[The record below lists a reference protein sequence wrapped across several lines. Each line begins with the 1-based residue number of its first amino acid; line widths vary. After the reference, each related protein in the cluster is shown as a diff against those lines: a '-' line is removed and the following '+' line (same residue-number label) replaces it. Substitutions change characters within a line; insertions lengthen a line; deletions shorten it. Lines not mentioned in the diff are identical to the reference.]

1 MSHKADQIQ
10 PLFITVDPERD
21 SVDALKN
28 YMSLFHPNLIGLTGN
43 PDQIKEAMNSYKVHA
58 VKVQDETMNDYT
70 IDHSSY
76 IYFMDPEDTLIRIF
90 KIDDTAEDIVEIID
104 QWIS

>member
-1 MSHKADQIQ
+1 
-10 PLFITVDPERD
+10 
-21 SVDALKN
+21 
-28 YMSLFHPNLIGLTGN
+28 
-43 PDQIKEAMNSYKVHA
+43 
-58 VKVQDETMNDYT
+58 MNDYT